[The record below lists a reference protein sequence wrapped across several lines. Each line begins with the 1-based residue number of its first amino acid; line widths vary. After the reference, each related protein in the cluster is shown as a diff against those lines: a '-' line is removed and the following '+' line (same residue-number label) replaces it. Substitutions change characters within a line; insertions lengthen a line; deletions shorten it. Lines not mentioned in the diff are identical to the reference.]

1 MNTPGTDV
9 QPPKRRR
16 GRPRLQPEQRQD
28 NAGTVQALERGL
40 QLLQLLSKSGSAS
53 LSDLSLQV
61 GLPASTAYRLLTTL
75 QKLEFVVFDDVLQ
88 EWSVGIEAFTVG
100 SSYFNRANLSE
111 AARSVMRQLMLDTE
125 ETANLAILTDS
136 GQVTFLTQVECT
148 HPIRAFHLP
157 GTRSPAHCSGIGKA
171 LLAEFSQKQVEHIL
185 QQTGLQEFTGKTLTT
200 PKALFDDL
208 KQSYLRGWAYDDEE
222 RHVGMRCIAAAIHN
236 TRGDAIAGI
245 SISGP
250 TVRFSSDA
258 LAIFGSKVRQAAADV
273 TRMIGGSVP
282 NHEARRTAE
291 LAEDSD

>member
-1 MNTPGTDV
+1 MNDSNTDA
-9 QPPKRRR
+9 QPAKRRR
-16 GRPRLQPEQRQD
+16 GRPRLQPDERQD
-28 NAGTVQALERGL
+28 NSGTVQALERGL

-53 LSDLSLQV
+53 LSDLSLQI

-75 QKLEFVVFDDVLQ
+75 QKLEFVAFDDAQQ

-100 SSYFNRANLSE
+100 SSYFNRANLAE
-111 AARSVMRQLMLDTE
+111 AARSVMRQLMLDTG

-157 GTRSPAHCSGIGKA
+157 GTRSPAHSSGIGKA
-171 LLAEFSQKQVEHIL
+171 LLAELSQQQVEKVL
-185 QQTGLQEFTGKTLTT
+185 QQTGLHEFTAKTLTT

-208 KQSYLRGWAYDDEE
+208 KNAYLNGWAYDDEE

-250 TVRFSSDA
+250 TVRFSNDK
-258 LAIFGSKVRQAAADV
+258 LTILGNQVRQAAADV
-273 TRMIGGSVP
+273 TRKIGGSLP
-282 NHEARRTAE
+282 DYETRRTAE
-291 LAEDSD
+291 LEQE